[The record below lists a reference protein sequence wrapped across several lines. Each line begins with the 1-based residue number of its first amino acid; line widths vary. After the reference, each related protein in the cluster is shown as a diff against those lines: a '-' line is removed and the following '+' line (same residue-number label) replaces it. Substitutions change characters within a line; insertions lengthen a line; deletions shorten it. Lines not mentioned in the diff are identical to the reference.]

1 MLNIGELMQDYLK
14 DIVQHTN
21 GLGNIDL
28 IKITGTQEE
37 TLINSVSEERS
48 IILEAKFKSPHP
60 DFIGTFGMPNLG
72 KLKTIL
78 GIDEY
83 REDAK
88 ITVNT
93 QTNTAGETVPC
104 GVHFENKAGDFK
116 NDYRYMDAAVV
127 NDKLRTV
134 KFKGVQWGLDFVPTV
149 QNIQRLRFMASASSE
164 DNTFTAK
171 TDTNGNLVFYFGDPN
186 THAGNLVFAAG
197 VIGTFTKQSWH
208 WPTNVVLGI
217 LALPGD
223 KTFKMS
229 DQGASKITVDSG
241 LIEYDYIIPAQT
253 K

>member
-1 MLNIGELMQDYLK
+1 MQDYLK

-28 IKITGTQEE
+28 IKVTGTQDE
-37 TLINSVSEERS
+37 TLINSVSEDRTV
-48 IILEAKFKSPHP
+48 ILEAKFKSAHL

-83 REDAK
+83 RENAK

-93 QTNTAGETVPC
+93 QTNSAGEKVPS
-104 GVHFENKAGDFK
+104 GIHFENAAGDFK
-116 NDYRYMDAAVV
+116 NDYRYMDANVV
-127 NDKLRTV
+127 NDKLKTV
-134 KFKGVQWGLDFVPTV
+134 KFKGVKWDVEFEPTA
-149 QNIQRLRFMASASSE
+149 QNIVRLRFMASANSE
-164 DNTFTAK
+164 EDTFTAK
-171 TDTNGNLVFYFGDPN
+171 TDANGNLVFYFGDPN
-186 THAGNLVFAAG
+186 THAGNLVFASG
-197 VIGTFTKQSWH
+197 LNGQFSKQSWH
-208 WPTNVVLGI
+208 WPVSVVLAI

-241 LIEYDYIIPAQT
+241 LIEYEYIIPAQT